1 MVVTASGG
9 GWKDEPC
16 AMAVWIWR
24 NFTKPRA
31 PTNRAMTANIRII
44 RFAMSFLFIRSEA
57 GVAITPEVIQAR
69 LVGAIVPSSELT
81 I

>member
-1 MVVTASGG
+1 
-9 GWKDEPC
+9 
-16 AMAVWIWR
+16 
-24 NFTKPRA
+24 
-31 PTNRAMTANIRII
+31 MTANIRII